1 MKFGRNYRL
10 TIQTNDISEAIVIEP
25 PFTVEFTIQRSTM
38 GSLNS
43 AQFKIYNLS
52 EKTRSRIFQDRFNPR
67 EYKRIIFQA
76 GYDSLTTIF
85 AGNIFQANHARHGSN
100 IITFIDARDG
110 AFDAQNSMSIRTV
123 QAGSSIK
130 ELVQGLVRDMPNI
143 SEGNLAGLSGTIQR
157 PVVLNGNTLQLI
169 NKYANADVY
178 IDLEELNVLQLN
190 QVVQGYVPLINS
202 DTGLLGTPVR
212 NDAYLQIDTIFS
224 PEIIVGQVLEIAS
237 DVNTAYDGQYK
248 VIGLMHNGIISEAV
262 GGACKSRFDLLVGSQ
277 LFGGFNRV

>member
-10 TIQTNDISEAIVIEP
+10 TIQTNELSEAIVIEP
-25 PFTVEFTIQRSTM
+25 PFTVEFTVSRSTM

-67 EYKRIIFQA
+67 EYKRIVFQA
-76 GYDSLTTIF
+76 GYGSLTTIF
-85 AGNIFQANHARHGSN
+85 AGNIFQAHHARNGNN
-100 IITFIDARDG
+100 IVTFIDARDG

-143 SEGNLAGLSGTIQR
+143 SEGNLSGISGTISR
-157 PVVLNGNTLQLI
+157 PVVLNGNTLKLI
-169 NKYANADVY
+169 DRYTNGDVY
-178 IDLEELNVLQLN
+178 IDLEQLNVLSQN
-190 QVVQGYVPLINS
+190 QVIQGYVPLINS
-202 DTGLLGTPVR
+202 DTGLLGTPIR

-224 PEIIVGQVLEIAS
+224 PEIIVGQVLEVAS
-237 DVNTAYDGQYK
+237 AVNTAYDGQYK
-248 VIGLMHNGIISEAV
+248 VIGLTHSGIISEAV
-262 GGACKSRFDLLVGSQ
+262 GGACQSRFDLLVGSQ